1 MDSVS
6 STVVSDYLQIIYNT
20 TMEGDPV
27 IAAGLARKFRVSA
40 PNVATILR
48 RMEEDGLIQRDSRKN
63 IALTDMGKVRAEVVL
78 RRHRLAERML
88 IELLDLD
95 WIAAHEQAHH
105 LEHAFTPSVEARV
118 DAVLNHPATCP
129 HGNPIPGGVR
139 DASQYLREAGAF
151 RLSDASTTEPLEVMC
166 ISEVVEDE
174 TAILRYV
181 GEKGL
186 RPGTPLKLREREPGG
201 AISVDVQGHTVV
213 LGLDLSSKIWVRTME
228 GAEAMS
234 AVPEGAGAS
243 DWVPQ
248 G

>member
-1 MDSVS
+1 MDPVS
-6 STVVSDYLQIIYNT
+6 STVVSDYLQTIYNT

-48 RMEEDGLIQRDSRKN
+48 RMEEDGFIMRDSRKS
-63 IALTDMGKVRAEVVL
+63 IALTDTGRVRAEVVL

-105 LEHAFTPSVEARV
+105 LEHAFTPLVESRI

-139 DASQYLREAGAF
+139 DAAQYLREAGAF
-151 RLSDASTTEPLEVMC
+151 RLSDAPVGQSIEVMC

-174 TAILRYV
+174 TAVLRYV

-186 RPGTPLKLREREPGG
+186 RPGTALSVREREPGG
-201 AISVDVQGHTVV
+201 AISVEAKGQTVI
-213 LGLDLSSKIWVRTME
+213 LGLDLASKIWVRTAPSAAAPPVAGVGP
-228 GAEAMS
+228 GA
-234 AVPEGAGAS
+234 
-243 DWVPQ
+243 
-248 G
+248 